1 MFAIIV
7 IEREEIVMARG
18 NIAKSAV
25 VAKIAEAFGDNYIGE
40 FDKKFYVWAQ
50 ENGERVQIAISLT
63 CPKTPIEVAT
73 NLVEDDSDWDFTD
86 DKPKA
91 AIAVSNA
98 APAEISEQEIKNLED
113 LMKKLGL

>member
-1 MFAIIV
+1 
-7 IEREEIVMARG
+7 MARG
-18 NIAKSAV
+18 NIAKEALIN
-25 VAKIAEAFGDNYIGE
+25 KIIKALGEDYIGMY
-40 FDKKFYVWAQ
+40 DKKYYFSLP

-98 APAEISEQEIKNLED
+98 APAEITEQEIKNLED